1 MFLYNRTRDGFE
13 LLERARVEGAIQIFH
28 PLFPHLKRKK
38 CEQNSHAVSLSETF
52 LKSSCR
58 FWFVWGGFLLLVV
71 VVVVFFFV
79 YKGSMKATSPVNN
92 FLLARSP
99 AVLKDCHPFYIQP
112 KYDLCY

>member
-38 CEQNSHAVSLSETF
+38 CEQNSHHVSLSETF

-71 VVVVFFFV
+71 VVVVFFL
-79 YKGSMKATSPVNN
+79 YIKGV
-92 FLLARSP
+92 
-99 AVLKDCHPFYIQP
+99 
-112 KYDLCY
+112 